1 MLQWFQDAILEVMTR
16 MERHRRN
23 YRSAVVSGL
32 SNAKNKRQNEMKI
45 GGTLGSYRRSGLQK
59 LLEPL
64 EQSKFQTAVWCGRR
78 CGRKSFWCG
87 GRCWRR
93 SGQCVC
99 VKEEEEETW
108 EKVRTT
114 TTTEWIS
121 KAGFSKAARRGEPMR
136 GLQLWAAESLPQWL
150 LPWGSSSA
158 LACSLRYELFAAFSY
173 CSHG

>member
-64 EQSKFQTAVWCGRR
+64 EQSEFKWLEADRD
-78 CGRKSFWCG
+78 KDNG
-87 GRCWRR
+87 GL
-93 SGQCVC
+93 G
-99 VKEEEEETW
+99 K
-108 EKVRTT
+108 
-114 TTTEWIS
+114 
-121 KAGFSKAARRGEPMR
+121 
-136 GLQLWAAESLPQWL
+136 
-150 LPWGSSSA
+150 
-158 LACSLRYELFAAFSY
+158 
-173 CSHG
+173 